1 MKIPEV
7 PLDKIVNVDGTL
19 NETWLSFFQNLI
31 TQLSIN
37 VNDEGY
43 KFPEL
48 TEDKIL
54 QLNTPNNANK
64 IVYNITTNKMML
76 NNAGTFEN
84 ILV

>member
-19 NETWLSFFQNLI
+19 NDTWLSFFQNLI

>member
-19 NETWLSFFQNLI
+19 NDTWLSFFQNLI

-48 TEDKIL
+48 TEDEIL
-54 QLNTPNNANK
+54 QLNTPSNANK

>member
-48 TEDKIL
+48 TEDEIL
-54 QLNTPNNANK
+54 QLNTPSNANK

>member
-19 NETWLSFFQNLI
+19 NNTWLSFFQNLI

-48 TEDKIL
+48 TEDEIL
-54 QLNTPNNANK
+54 QLNTPSNANK

>member
-7 PLDKIVNVDGTL
+7 PLDKIVNVDGTI
-19 NETWLSFFQNLI
+19 NDTWLSFFQNLI

-48 TEDKIL
+48 TEDEIL